1 MCRPEKPIDW
11 EDVDYMLKC
20 GCLGT
25 EIAAVLGMHH
35 RTFYDRVESKF
46 GMTFTAYSQEKRA
59 IGERCLRQ
67 KQYEKAMGLTETG
80 DNTLL
85 IWLGKNRLGQR
96 NEDKLHIV
104 TQEQQQTLDKTM
116 DMVDYLQSK
125 KEIEST
131 E

>member
-1 MCRPEKPIDW
+1 MSRPEIPINW
-11 EDVDYMLKC
+11 EEVDYMLKC

-25 EIAAVLGMHH
+25 EIAAVFCMHPKS
-35 RTFYDRVESKF
+35 FYKRVEDKF
-46 GMTFTAYSQEKRA
+46 EMTFTEYSQEKRA
-59 IGERCLRQ
+59 IGEKALRQ

-96 NEDKLHIV
+96 NEDKMTVV
-104 TQEQQQTLDKTM
+104 TQEQQATLDKTM
-116 DMVDYLQSK
+116 DMVDFLQSK
-125 KEIEST
+125 EESS